1 MELLVLKAFH
11 VLIKVLL
18 LFASLMRENVMFR
31 MFMHYIILLWL
42 LGILENIDLIC
53 AERYIAIK

>member
-18 LFASLMRENVMFR
+18 LFASLMRENVIFR
-31 MFMHYIILLWL
+31 MFNALHYSTLVTW
-42 LGILENIDLIC
+42 NS
-53 AERYIAIK
+53 